1 MEEMKNFI
9 RWILPLL
16 LVISLSA
23 CATSGAYKEKH
34 QNEKKLLFE
43 DWKYKGF
50 GQELPFWFEA
60 AYNNNLT
67 EVKKLVPELTGK
79 EVTILRAD
87 GFNSDQSEQ
96 GLKLKL
102 TELMSAENSE
112 GFVLYDSGWAMIQ
125 AGKYISLAILYK
137 EI

>member
-1 MEEMKNFI
+1 MEEMRNFI
-9 RWILPLL
+9 RLFLPLL
-16 LVISLSA
+16 LVISISS

-50 GQELPFWFEA
+50 GQELPVWFEA
-60 AYNNNLT
+60 AYNDNLD
-67 EVKKLVPELTGK
+67 ELKNLVPELMDK
-79 EVTILRAD
+79 EVTILRAE

-96 GLKLKL
+96 SLKLKL
-102 TELMSAENSE
+102 AEKSE
-112 GFVLYDSGWAMIQ
+112 DFIFYDSGWAMIQ
-125 AGKYISLAILYK
+125 AGKYVSLAILYK